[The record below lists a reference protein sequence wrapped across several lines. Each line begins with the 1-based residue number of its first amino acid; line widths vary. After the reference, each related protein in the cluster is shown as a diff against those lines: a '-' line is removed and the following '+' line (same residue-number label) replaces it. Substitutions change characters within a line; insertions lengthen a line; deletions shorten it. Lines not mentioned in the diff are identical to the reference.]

1 MSAHR
6 ARLPSLLLPLAL
18 ALLSGCT
25 EAEVVAKLP
34 SLQGSEDAL
43 FVCRDADGQGHPFS
57 DCPDRDATDDDEAS
71 QALSVYALVSQTV
84 TNEVAIVDVSGGH
97 VVDVDPSSPGY
108 GFLRVGGRPVA
119 MAASPGGRASFVA
132 TADVGRNGI
141 FALGT
146 QCLDAPPSN
155 QHQRD
160 LTSWP
165 ACRLDSAPGEIAV
178 LVEPPPDG
186 TQVTSTCDGEPQGED
201 PPPGDDYE
209 CGANL
214 QTEAGPVGR
223 RKLVVSLPERG
234 ELMVI
239 DAQWLIDQPPGTF
252 PDCVPDKTV
261 LLDVIVPP
269 SMAQRLPEDL
279 VVDPLVCSEASIP
292 TPPPPSRRAPRPA
305 GFGLTEGR
313 LYVADE
319 AAPVIHVLDTSSPC
333 NLSELPS
340 LLPMSLREP
349 ERVVTTRRVAV
360 SPLTPSGKQ
369 FVYAIDAEDQPGAS
383 VMAFDVSPPP
393 VDPRQPAAPNDPTP
407 IVRPGSPELP
417 NEKPDRLALG
427 SSAKDVIFAY
437 RDLPY
442 VDPETGVGAFGT
454 LCDPTPSISEN
465 SPAGLAR
472 PNLDFTS
479 GARPGLLRGLFGF
492 ILLTNGTVA
501 IVDVEDFDAPCR
513 RPVQP
518 NAEATPDFRG
528 CAADPGGIGFFTE
541 SGEADDPLRTVTGEV
556 SCRVVEPHRFRAGSL
571 AINDPEV
578 GVRAPSLRGFPQL
591 SLPTSAATIL
601 PEDRPRLL
609 GVPFVGL
616 DGQKVDADVFV
627 GSTRYNTGQDADEPL
642 PVDPNSRQSE
652 QLQALNSVVLPPLQ
666 PRAYAPDDTVS
677 LTYEGAYMGSGTAG
691 FLRPADGSGED
702 RLEDVSLS
710 FCAAGVYDETA
721 MQGLAREQLGL
732 VEEADLTAFGL
743 EHSDYVQ
750 ITSELLGRDDIYW
763 QKKAGALG
771 YQDCLSM
778 FGPGDAE
785 TLDPRRDFHIQQ
797 AFADHLVLRPSSPEV
812 SFSDAVECFPT
823 ANRYRLRSGRHWVLV
838 HGSTA
843 FNHDIV
849 SSGDSRQC
857 VRSCSPL
864 KKWSKT
870 RVFEISSRTCR
881 RPKAEGDP
889 LDQRVGCSAKG
900 EVACVFDQSQDPGV
914 QIGGDAAGCIFDGLT
929 ERFALYRGRQPSVR
943 DSTFT
948 WQTTGG
954 FSPLIMSLANV
965 SETVSPQSLQF
976 LQEPELMAVVDGA
989 GLGLSLLSLDTFSV
1003 VKPSPFY

>member
-1 MSAHR
+1 MSAR
-6 ARLPSLLLPLAL
+6 GVSLPGLLAPLAL

-25 EAEVVAKLP
+25 EAEVVAELR
-34 SLQGSEDAL
+34 SLQGSEDAV

-57 DCPDRDATDDDEAS
+57 ECPDRDATDDEDAS
-71 QALSVYALVSQTV
+71 QELSIYALVSQTV
-84 TNEVAIVDVSGGH
+84 TNEVAVIDASGGH

-146 QCLDAPPSN
+146 QCLDAPGSN

-165 ACRLDSAPGEIAV
+165 ACRLDSPPGEIAV
-178 LVEPPPDG
+178 LVEPPLNG
-186 TQVTSTCDGEPQGED
+186 TEIRSTCDGQLQGED
-201 PPPGDDYE
+201 PPQGDAYE

-214 QTEAGPVGR
+214 QSEAGPVGR
-223 RKLVVSLPERG
+223 RKLVVSLPDRG

-239 DAQWLIDQPPGTF
+239 DAQWLLDQPPGTF
-252 PDCVPDKTV
+252 PDCVPDST
-261 LLDVIVPP
+261 LALDVIVPP

-279 VVDPLVCSEASIP
+279 VVDPLVCNEAPVP
-292 TPPPPSRRAPRPA
+292 TAPPPSRSAPRPA
-305 GFGLTEGR
+305 GFALTEGR

-333 NLSELPS
+333 NISELPS

-393 VDPRQPAAPNDPTP
+393 MDALEPAPPNDPTP

-442 VDPETGVGAFGT
+442 VDPETGVGTFGT
-454 LCDPTPSISEN
+454 LCDPTPSISKD

-479 GARPGLLRGLFGF
+479 GARPGLLRGLFAF

-528 CAADPGGIGFFTE
+528 CAADPDVLAFTE

-556 SCRVVEPHRFRAGSL
+556 SCRVVEPHRFRAGTL

-591 SLPTSAATIL
+591 SLPTGAATTP

-616 DGQKVDADVFV
+616 DGKAVDADVFV
-627 GSTRYNTGQDADEPL
+627 GSTRYNTSQDATEPL
-642 PVDPNSRQSE
+642 AVDPNSRLSE

-666 PRAYAPDDTVS
+666 PRAYAGEDTIN

-691 FLRPADGSGED
+691 FLRPLEESSGA
-702 RLEDVSLS
+702 LEDASLS
-710 FCAAGVYDETA
+710 FCAAGVYDEAA
-721 MQGLAREQLGL
+721 MQDLARQQLGL
-732 VEEADLTAFGL
+732 VEEADVIAFGL

-750 ITSELLGRDDIYW
+750 ITSQLLSKNDIYW
-763 QKKAGALG
+763 RNKPGALG
-771 YQDCLSM
+771 YQDCLSL
-778 FGPGDAE
+778 FGPDDAE
-785 TLDPRRDFHIQQ
+785 TLDTRRDFHIQQ
-797 AFADHLVLRPSSPEV
+797 AFADHLVLQPSSPEV
-812 SFSDAVECFPT
+812 SFSDALECFPT
-823 ANRYRLRSGRHWVLV
+823 ANRYRLRSGRHWVLG
-838 HGSTA
+838 HSATG

-849 SSGDSRQC
+849 SSGDTRRC
-857 VRSCSPL
+857 VRSCNPL

-870 RVFEISSRTCR
+870 RVFEVSSRTCR
-881 RPKAEGDP
+881 QADMDGDP
-889 LDQRVGCSAKG
+889 LDQRVGCSAAG
-900 EVACVFDQSQDPGV
+900 EVACVFDQSEPGV

-929 ERFALYRGRQPSVR
+929 ERFALYRGRVPTVR
-943 DSTFT
+943 DSVFT

-954 FSPLIMSLANV
+954 FLPLVMSLLNV

-976 LQEPELMAVVDGA
+976 LQEPELMAGVDGA
-989 GLGLSLLSLDTFSV
+989 GLGLSLLSLDTFNV
-1003 VKPSPFY
+1003 AKPSPFY